1 MARQPEPCISC
12 GEDTS
17 ASSPFYSDRLVDR
30 SGGEASYLCSLCAQ
44 RATGS
49 REVHEMTDEQR
60 RKLENAAFVFGS
72 FAPGGH

>member
-1 MARQPEPCISC
+1 LLENPK
-12 GEDTS
+12 
-17 ASSPFYSDRLVDR
+17 
-30 SGGEASYLCSLCAQ
+30 ASYLCSLCAQ

>member
-1 MARQPEPCISC
+1 MAQQAEPCIWC

-17 ASSPFYSDRLVDR
+17 AGSPLFSDRLVGR
-30 SGGEASYLCSLCAQ
+30 KEGETTYLCSLCAG
-44 RATGS
+44 RLKGS

-60 RKLENAAFVFGS
+60 TKLEKAAFVFGS